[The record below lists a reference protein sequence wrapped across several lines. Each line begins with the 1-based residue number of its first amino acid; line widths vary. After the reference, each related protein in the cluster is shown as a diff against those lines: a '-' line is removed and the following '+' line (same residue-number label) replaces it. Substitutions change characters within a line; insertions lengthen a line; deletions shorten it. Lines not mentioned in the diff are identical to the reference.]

1 MAPAGYYSYS
11 NAAPTITLQSEFVMA
26 ENTVSPP
33 LAVTVGDDQTG
44 LASLTVTADSSDH
57 LVMPPGAMRLGGTG
71 ANRTLTLTPAA
82 NRTGSV
88 VITLTV
94 SDGTRTGSGTCK
106 LTIQPTSAPTG
117 VSPAIAIGSDRGKS
131 CGHGLNLAG
140 LLVAIALYR
149 LRRRGGEGNK
159 DGWP

>member
-1 MAPAGYYSYS
+1 MRRQDADEAFVIFSKIGSS
-11 NAAPTITLQSEFVMA
+11 RWCANELKGQATLLMWPV
-26 ENTVSPP
+26 P
-33 LAVTVGDDQTG
+33 LAT
-44 LASLTVTADSSDH
+44 SPFSDH

-140 LLVAIALYR
+140 LLVAVALYR